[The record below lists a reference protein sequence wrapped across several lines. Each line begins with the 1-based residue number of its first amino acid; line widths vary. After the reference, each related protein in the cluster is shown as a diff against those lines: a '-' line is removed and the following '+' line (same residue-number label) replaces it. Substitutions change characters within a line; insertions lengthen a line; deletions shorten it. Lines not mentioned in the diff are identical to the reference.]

1 MFLQGRANLND
12 NAFRNLSKY
21 TWLNQSDVF
30 TGEIEQA
37 VYSDYIDKNG
47 TMGSKINITVC
58 NDQTMQKA
66 GFAIFVFRKGSQT
79 FSGHVS
85 QIMYHAGIDIDHCNG
100 LDMVEMKNKNGEV
113 VTSGKTK
120 TPVYTIP
127 CLRGTAITVMLK
139 RTGEGIDRDN
149 NPMPFLELFGWE
161 IFNAQGF
168 SANECKYGDCIIEK
182 KYGRGFKFAEVY
194 EKFMADLQQN
204 QSGGYG
210 KQSTQQQV
218 QPQQAQGYNQPQQQS
233 QQQQPLQNFAPQY
246 SGNPNAQP
254 YRNLPPLPG
263 RQPVQQQQNVEQQRQ
278 QFNQQNGNDPLPF

>member
-12 NAFRNLSKY
+12 NAFRNLNKY

-47 TMGSKINITVC
+47 VMGSKINVTVC

-66 GFAIFVFRKGSQT
+66 GFTIFVYRKGSQT
-79 FSGHVS
+79 FSGHMS
-85 QIMYHAGIDIDHCNG
+85 QIMFHYGIDIDNCNG
-100 LDMVEMKNKNGEV
+100 LDMVEMKNKEGNV
-113 VTSGKTK
+113 VKNSKTD
-120 TPVYTIP
+120 TPIYLIP

-139 RTGEGIDRDN
+139 KTGEGRDRDN

-168 SANECKYGDCIIEK
+168 TANECKHSDCIIEK
-182 KYGRGFKFAEVY
+182 TYGRGFKFAEVY
-194 EKFMADLQQN
+194 EKFMDDLRQSAGYN
-204 QSGGYG
+204 Q
-210 KQSTQQQV
+210 
-218 QPQQAQGYNQPQQQS
+218 QPQQAQQQQMQPQPQGYAQQQS
-233 QQQQPLQNFAPQY
+233 TAYAPQY
-246 SGNPNAQP
+246 SVQPNAQP

-263 RQPVQQQQNVEQQRQ
+263 RPQNMPQQQPQQAQ
-278 QFNQQNGNDPLPF
+278 QFAQGNNDPLPF

>member
-12 NAFRNLSKY
+12 NAFRDLTKY
-21 TWLNQSDVF
+21 AWLNQSDVF

-47 TMGSKINITVC
+47 ARGSKINVTVC

-66 GFAIFVFRKGSQT
+66 GFTIFVFRKGSQT
-79 FSGHVS
+79 FSGHMS
-85 QIMYHAGIDIDHCNG
+85 QIMFHSGIDIDNCNG
-100 LDMVEMKNKNGEV
+100 LDMVEMKNKEGNV
-113 VTSGKTK
+113 VKNSKTD
-120 TPVYTIP
+120 TPIYLIP

-139 RTGEGIDRDN
+139 RTGEGRDRNN

-182 KYGRGFKFAEVY
+182 TYGRGFKFAEVY

-210 KQSTQQQV
+210 KQQAQQQPQQTQQQPT
-218 QPQQAQGYNQPQQQS
+218 QARGYGEQAQQQMPYPS
-233 QQQQPLQNFAPQY
+233 QYGAQ
-246 SGNPNAQP
+246 PNAQP

-263 RQPVQQQQNVEQQRQ
+263 RPQNMPQQQPTQQQVQQAD
-278 QFNQQNGNDPLPF
+278 NGNDPLPF

>member
-12 NAFRNLSKY
+12 NAFRDLSKY
-21 TWLNQSDVF
+21 AWLNQSDVF

-47 TMGSKINITVC
+47 TMGSKINVTVC

-66 GFAIFVFRKGSQT
+66 GFTIFVFRKGSQT
-79 FSGHVS
+79 FTGHVS
-85 QIMYHAGIDIDHCNG
+85 QIMYHAGIDIDNCNG
-100 LDMVEMKNKNGEV
+100 LDMVEMKNKDGAV
-113 VTSGKTK
+113 VKSKKTD
-120 TPVYTIP
+120 TPIYTIP

-139 RTGEGIDRDN
+139 RTGEGRDRDN

-182 KYGRGFKFAEVY
+182 TYGRGFKFAEVY
-194 EKFMADLQQN
+194 EKFMDELKQNQQN
-204 QSGGYG
+204 RYG
-210 KQSTQQQV
+210 NQQPTQQ
-218 QPQQAQGYNQPQQQS
+218 QPQQAQGYNQPQQ
-233 QQQQPLQNFAPQY
+233 PQNTQMQNNYAPQY
-246 SGNPNAQP
+246 GAQPNAQP

-263 RQPVQQQQNVEQQRQ
+263 RPQNMPQPQPTQQQVQQAD
-278 QFNQQNGNDPLPF
+278 NGNEPLPF

>member
-12 NAFRNLSKY
+12 NAFRDLSKY
-21 TWLNQSDVF
+21 AWLNQSDVF

-47 TMGSKINITVC
+47 TMGSKINVTVC

-66 GFAIFVFRKGSQT
+66 GFTIFVFRKGSQT
-79 FSGHVS
+79 FTGHVS
-85 QIMYHAGIDIDHCNG
+85 QIMYHAGIDIDNCNG
-100 LDMVEMKNKNGEV
+100 LDMVEMKNKNGDV
-113 VTSGKTK
+113 VKNSKTD
-120 TPVYTIP
+120 TPIYLIP

-139 RTGEGIDRDN
+139 KTGEGRDRDN

-182 KYGRGFKFAEVY
+182 TYGRGFKFAEVY

-204 QSGGYG
+204 QQGRYG
-210 KQSTQQQV
+210 QQG
-218 QPQQAQGYNQPQQQS
+218 QAQGYNQPQNTQMQT
-233 QQQQPLQNFAPQY
+233 NYAPQY
-246 SGNPNAQP
+246 GAQPNAQP

-263 RQPVQQQQNVEQQRQ
+263 RPQNMPQQQPTQQQVQQAD
-278 QFNQQNGNDPLPF
+278 NGNEPLPF

>member
-21 TWLNQSDVF
+21 AWLNQSDVF

-37 VYSDYIDKNG
+37 VYSDYVDKNG
-47 TMGSKINITVC
+47 ARGSKINVTVC

-66 GFAIFVFRKGSQT
+66 GFTIFVFRKGSQT
-79 FSGHVS
+79 FTGHVS
-85 QIMYHAGIDIDHCNG
+85 QIMYHAGIDIDNCHG

-120 TPVYTIP
+120 TP
-127 CLRGTAITVMLK
+127 AITVMLK
-139 RTGEGIDRDN
+139 RTGEGRDRDN

-194 EKFMADLQQN
+194 EKFMDELKQNQQN
-204 QSGGYG
+204 RYG
-210 KQSTQQQV
+210 NQQG
-218 QPQQAQGYNQPQQQS
+218 QPQQAQQAQGYNQAQQQS
-233 QQQQPLQNFAPQY
+233 QQY
-246 SGNPNAQP
+246 GHKHRI
-254 YRNLPPLPG
+254 Y
-263 RQPVQQQQNVEQQRQ
+263 
-278 QFNQQNGNDPLPF
+278 

>member
-139 RTGEGIDRDN
+139 RTGEGRDRDN

-263 RQPVQQQQNVEQQRQ
+263 RQPIQQQQNVEQQRQ
-278 QFNQQNGNDPLPF
+278 QNGNDPLPF

>member
-21 TWLNQSDVF
+21 AWLNQSDVF

-47 TMGSKINITVC
+47 TMGSKINVTVC

-66 GFAIFVFRKGSQT
+66 GFTIFVFRKGSQT
-79 FSGHVS
+79 FSGHMS
-85 QIMYHAGIDIDHCNG
+85 QIMFHSGIDIDNCNG
-100 LDMVEMKNKNGEV
+100 LDMVEMKNKNGDV
-113 VTSGKTK
+113 VKNSKTD
-120 TPVYTIP
+120 TPIYLIP

-139 RTGEGIDRDN
+139 KTGEGRDRDN

-168 SANECKYGDCIIEK
+168 SANECKHGDCIIEK
-182 KYGRGFKFAEVY
+182 TYGRGFKFAEVY
-194 EKFMADLQQN
+194 EKFMDDLRQN

-210 KQSTQQQV
+210 KQQAQ
-218 QPQQAQGYNQPQQQS
+218 QQAQQQPTQARGYGEQAQQQM
-233 QQQQPLQNFAPQY
+233 PYPNQY
-246 SGNPNAQP
+246 GAQPNAQP

-263 RQPVQQQQNVEQQRQ
+263 RQPIQQQQNVEQQRQ

>member
-246 SGNPNAQP
+246 SGNPN
-254 YRNLPPLPG
+254 
-263 RQPVQQQQNVEQQRQ
+263 
-278 QFNQQNGNDPLPF
+278 GNDPLPF

>member
-47 TMGSKINITVC
+47 VMGSKINVTVC

-66 GFAIFVFRKGSQT
+66 GFTIFVFRKGSQT
-79 FSGHVS
+79 FSGHMS
-85 QIMYHAGIDIDHCNG
+85 QIMFHSGIDIDNCNG
-100 LDMVEMKNKNGEV
+100 LDMVEMKNKEGNV
-113 VTSGKTK
+113 VKNSKTD
-120 TPVYTIP
+120 TPIYLIP

-139 RTGEGIDRDN
+139 KTGEGRDRDN

-182 KYGRGFKFAEVY
+182 TYGRGFKFAEVY

-210 KQSTQQQV
+210 KQQAQQ
-218 QPQQAQGYNQPQQQS
+218 QPQQAQGYNQPQQ
-233 QQQQPLQNFAPQY
+233 PTAYAPQY
-246 SGNPNAQP
+246 GAQPNAQP

-263 RQPVQQQQNVEQQRQ
+263 RPQNMPQQQPTEQQVQQFAQDN
-278 QFNQQNGNDPLPF
+278 NDPLPF

>member
-47 TMGSKINITVC
+47 TMGSKINVTVC

-66 GFAIFVFRKGSQT
+66 GFTIFVFRKGSQT
-79 FSGHVS
+79 FSGHMS
-85 QIMYHAGIDIDHCNG
+85 QIMFHSGIDIDNCNG
-100 LDMVEMKNKNGEV
+100 LDMVEMKNKEGNV
-113 VTSGKTK
+113 VKNSKTD
-120 TPVYTIP
+120 TPIYLIP

-139 RTGEGIDRDN
+139 KTGEGRDRDN

-182 KYGRGFKFAEVY
+182 TYGRGFKFAEVY

-210 KQSTQQQV
+210 KQ
-218 QPQQAQGYNQPQQQS
+218 QAQQQPQQQPIQARGYGEQA
-233 QQQQPLQNFAPQY
+233 QQQQTNYAPQY
-246 SGNPNAQP
+246 GAQPNAQP

-263 RQPVQQQQNVEQQRQ
+263 RPQNMPQQQPTEQQVQQFAQGN
-278 QFNQQNGNDPLPF
+278 NDPLPF

>member
-12 NAFRNLSKY
+12 NAFRDLSKY
-21 TWLNQSDVF
+21 AWLNQSDVF

-47 TMGSKINITVC
+47 TMGSKINVTVC

-66 GFAIFVFRKGSQT
+66 GFTIFVFRKGSQT
-79 FSGHVS
+79 FTGHVS
-85 QIMYHAGIDIDHCNG
+85 QIMYHAGIDIDNCNG
-100 LDMVEMKNKNGEV
+100 LDMVEMKNKDGAV
-113 VTSGKTK
+113 VKSKKTD
-120 TPVYTIP
+120 TPIYTIP

-139 RTGEGIDRDN
+139 RTGEGRDRDN

-182 KYGRGFKFAEVY
+182 TYGRGFKFAEVY
-194 EKFMADLQQN
+194 EKFMDELKQNQQN
-204 QSGGYG
+204 RYG
-210 KQSTQQQV
+210 NQQPTQ
-218 QPQQAQGYNQPQQQS
+218 QQAQGYNQQQNTQM
-233 QQQQPLQNFAPQY
+233 QTNYAPQY
-246 SGNPNAQP
+246 GAQPNAQP

-263 RQPVQQQQNVEQQRQ
+263 RQPIQQQQNVEQQRQ

>member
-12 NAFRNLSKY
+12 NAFRDLSKY
-21 TWLNQSDVF
+21 AWLNQSDVF

-47 TMGSKINITVC
+47 TMGSKINVTVC

-66 GFAIFVFRKGSQT
+66 GFTIFVFRKGSQT
-79 FSGHVS
+79 FTGHVS
-85 QIMYHAGIDIDHCNG
+85 QIMYHAGIDIDNCNG
-100 LDMVEMKNKNGEV
+100 LDMVEMKNKDGAV
-113 VTSGKTK
+113 VKSKKTD
-120 TPVYTIP
+120 TPIYTIP

-139 RTGEGIDRDN
+139 RTGEGRDRDN

-182 KYGRGFKFAEVY
+182 TYGRGFKFAEVY
-194 EKFMADLQQN
+194 EKFMADLRQN

-210 KQSTQQQV
+210 KQPAQQ
-218 QPQQAQGYNQPQQQS
+218 QPQQQPIQARGYGEQA
-233 QQQQPLQNFAPQY
+233 QQQMPYPNQY
-246 SGNPNAQP
+246 GSQPNAQP

-263 RQPVQQQQNVEQQRQ
+263 RPQNMPQQQPTQQQVQQAD
-278 QFNQQNGNDPLPF
+278 NGNEPLPF

>member
-21 TWLNQSDVF
+21 AWLNQSDVF

-47 TMGSKINITVC
+47 TMGSKINVTVC

-66 GFAIFVFRKGSQT
+66 GFTIFVFRKGSQT
-79 FSGHVS
+79 FSGHMS
-85 QIMYHAGIDIDHCNG
+85 QIMFHSGIDIDNCNG
-100 LDMVEMKNKNGEV
+100 LDMVEMKNKNGDV
-113 VTSGKTK
+113 VKNSKTD
-120 TPVYTIP
+120 TPIYLIP

-139 RTGEGIDRDN
+139 KTGEGRDRDN

-182 KYGRGFKFAEVY
+182 TYGRGFKFAEVY
-194 EKFMADLQQN
+194 EKFMDDLRQN

-210 KQSTQQQV
+210 KQQAQ
-218 QPQQAQGYNQPQQQS
+218 QQAQQQMPYPNQYGAQ
-233 QQQQPLQNFAPQY
+233 
-246 SGNPNAQP
+246 PNAQP

-263 RQPVQQQQNVEQQRQ
+263 RPQNMPQQQPTQQQMQ
-278 QFNQQNGNDPLPF
+278 QADNGNEPLPF

>member
-58 NDQTMQKA
+58 NDKTMQKA

-139 RTGEGIDRDN
+139 RTGEGRDRDN

-182 KYGRGFKFAEVY
+182 TYGRGFKFAEVY
-194 EKFMADLQQN
+194 EKFMDELKQNQQN
-204 QSGGYG
+204 RYG
-210 KQSTQQQV
+210 NQQPT
-218 QPQQAQGYNQPQQQS
+218 QPQQQQQS
-233 QQQQPLQNFAPQY
+233 QQPQQPLQNFAPQY
-246 SGNPNAQP
+246 SGNPNAQT
-254 YRNLPPLPG
+254 YGNLPPLPG
-263 RQPVQQQQNVEQQRQ
+263 RQPIQQQQNVEQQRQ

>member
-100 LDMVEMKNKNGEV
+100 LDMVPKLL
-113 VTSGKTK
+113 
-120 TPVYTIP
+120 YI
-127 CLRGTAITVMLK
+127 
-139 RTGEGIDRDN
+139 
-149 NPMPFLELFGWE
+149 
-161 IFNAQGF
+161 
-168 SANECKYGDCIIEK
+168 
-182 KYGRGFKFAEVY
+182 
-194 EKFMADLQQN
+194 
-204 QSGGYG
+204 QSL
-210 KQSTQQQV
+210 V
-218 QPQQAQGYNQPQQQS
+218 
-233 QQQQPLQNFAPQY
+233 
-246 SGNPNAQP
+246 
-254 YRNLPPLPG
+254 
-263 RQPVQQQQNVEQQRQ
+263 
-278 QFNQQNGNDPLPF
+278 

>member
-21 TWLNQSDVF
+21 AWLNQSDVF

-47 TMGSKINITVC
+47 AMGSKINVTVC

-66 GFAIFVFRKGSQT
+66 GFTIFVFRKGSQT
-79 FSGHVS
+79 FTGHVS
-85 QIMYHAGIDIDHCNG
+85 QIMYHTGIDIDNCNG
-100 LDMVEMKNKNGEV
+100 LDMVEMKNKNGDV
-113 VTSGKTK
+113 VKNSKTD
-120 TPVYTIP
+120 TPIYLIP

-139 RTGEGIDRDN
+139 KTGEGRDRDN

-182 KYGRGFKFAEVY
+182 TYGRGFKFAEVY
-194 EKFMADLQQN
+194 EKFMDELKQNQQN
-204 QSGGYG
+204 RYG
-210 KQSTQQQV
+210 NQQPAQQ
-218 QPQQAQGYNQPQQQS
+218 QPQQAQGYNQPQNTQMQT
-233 QQQQPLQNFAPQY
+233 NYAPQY
-246 SGNPNAQP
+246 GAQPNAQS

-263 RQPVQQQQNVEQQRQ
+263 RPQNMPQQQPTQQQVQQAD
-278 QFNQQNGNDPLPF
+278 NGNEPLPF

>member
-1 MFLQGRANLND
+1 MFLNGRANLND
-12 NAFRNLSKY
+12 NAFRDLTKY

-47 TMGSKINITVC
+47 TMGSKINVTVC

-66 GFAIFVFRKGSQT
+66 SFTIFVFRKGSQT
-79 FSGHVS
+79 FTGHVS
-85 QIMYHAGIDIDHCNG
+85 QIMYHAGIDIDNCNG
-100 LDMVEMKNKNGEV
+100 LEMTEMKNKDGAV
-113 VTSGKTK
+113 VKSKKTD
-120 TPVYTIP
+120 TPIYTIP

-182 KYGRGFKFAEVY
+182 TYGRGFKFAEVY
-194 EKFMADLQQN
+194 EKFMDELKQNQQN
-204 QSGGYG
+204 RYG
-210 KQSTQQQV
+210 NQQPTQQ
-218 QPQQAQGYNQPQQQS
+218 QPQQAQGYNQPQQQ
-233 QQQQPLQNFAPQY
+233 PLQNFAQQY
-246 SGNPNAQP
+246 SGNPNAQT
-254 YRNLPPLPG
+254 YGNLPPLPG
-263 RQPVQQQQNVEQQRQ
+263 RQPIQQQQNVEQQRQ

>member
-12 NAFRNLSKY
+12 NAFRDLSKY
-21 TWLNQSDVF
+21 AWLNQSDVF

-47 TMGSKINITVC
+47 TMGSKINVTVC

-66 GFAIFVFRKGSQT
+66 GFTIFVFRKGSQT
-79 FSGHVS
+79 FTGHVS
-85 QIMYHAGIDIDHCNG
+85 QIMYHAGIDIDNCNG
-100 LDMVEMKNKNGEV
+100 LDMVEMKNKDGAV
-113 VTSGKTK
+113 VKSKKTD
-120 TPVYTIP
+120 TPIYTIP

-139 RTGEGIDRDN
+139 RTGEGRDRDN

-182 KYGRGFKFAEVY
+182 TYGRGFKFAEVY
-194 EKFMADLQQN
+194 EKFMDELKQNQQN
-204 QSGGYG
+204 RYG
-210 KQSTQQQV
+210 NQQG
-218 QPQQAQGYNQPQQQS
+218 QPQQAQQQA
-233 QQQQPLQNFAPQY
+233 QQQPIQARGYGEQAQQQMPYPNQY
-246 SGNPNAQP
+246 GSQPNAQP

-263 RQPVQQQQNVEQQRQ
+263 RPQNMPQQQPTQQQVQQAD
-278 QFNQQNGNDPLPF
+278 NGNEPLPF

>member
-139 RTGEGIDRDN
+139 RTGEGRDRDN

-263 RQPVQQQQNVEQQRQ
+263 RQPIQQQQNVEQQRQ
-278 QFNQQNGNDPLPF
+278 QFNQQNGQEPLPF

>member
-139 RTGEGIDRDN
+139 RTGEGRDRDN

-218 QPQQAQGYNQPQQQS
+218 QPQQAQGYNQPQQ
-233 QQQQPLQNFAPQY
+233 PQNTQMQTNYAPQY
-246 SGNPNAQP
+246 GAQPNAQT
-254 YRNLPPLPG
+254 YGNLPPLPG
-263 RQPVQQQQNVEQQRQ
+263 RQPIQQQQNVEQQRQ
-278 QFNQQNGNDPLPF
+278 QFNQQNGQEPLPF

>member
-139 RTGEGIDRDN
+139 RTGEGRDRDT

-263 RQPVQQQQNVEQQRQ
+263 RQPTQQQQNVEQQRQ

>member
-12 NAFRNLSKY
+12 NAFRDLSKY
-21 TWLNQSDVF
+21 AWLNQSDVF

-47 TMGSKINITVC
+47 TMGSKINVTVC

-66 GFAIFVFRKGSQT
+66 GFTIFVFRKGSQT
-79 FSGHVS
+79 FSGHMS
-85 QIMYHAGIDIDHCNG
+85 QIMFHSGIDIDNCNG
-100 LDMVEMKNKNGEV
+100 LDMVEMKNKNGDV
-113 VTSGKTK
+113 VKNSKTD
-120 TPVYTIP
+120 TPIYLIP

-139 RTGEGIDRDN
+139 KTGEGRDRDN

-182 KYGRGFKFAEVY
+182 TYGRGFKFAEVY
-194 EKFMADLQQN
+194 EKFMDSLR
-204 QSGGYG
+204 QSQGYG
-210 KQSTQQQV
+210 AQPQQV
-218 QPQQAQGYNQPQQQS
+218 QQS
-233 QQQQPLQNFAPQY
+233 QMQQQPIQARGYGEQAQQQMPYPNQY
-246 SGNPNAQP
+246 GSQPNAQP

-263 RQPVQQQQNVEQQRQ
+263 RPQNMPQQQPTQQQVQQAD
-278 QFNQQNGNDPLPF
+278 NGNDPLPF

>member
-12 NAFRNLSKY
+12 NAFRDLSKY
-21 TWLNQSDVF
+21 AWLNQSDVF

-47 TMGSKINITVC
+47 TMGSKINVTVC

-66 GFAIFVFRKGSQT
+66 GFTIFVFRKGSQT
-79 FSGHVS
+79 FTGHVS
-85 QIMYHAGIDIDHCNG
+85 QIMFHAGIDIDNCNG
-100 LDMVEMKNKNGEV
+100 LDMVEMKNKNGDV
-113 VTSGKTK
+113 VKNSKTD
-120 TPVYTIP
+120 TPIYLIP

-139 RTGEGIDRDN
+139 KTGEGRDRDN

-182 KYGRGFKFAEVY
+182 TYGRGFKFAEVY

-210 KQSTQQQV
+210 KQQAQ
-218 QPQQAQGYNQPQQQS
+218 QQAQQQPIQARGYGEQAQQQM
-233 QQQQPLQNFAPQY
+233 PYPNQY
-246 SGNPNAQP
+246 GAQPNAQS

-263 RQPVQQQQNVEQQRQ
+263 RPQNMPQQQPTQAQVQQTD
-278 QFNQQNGNDPLPF
+278 NGNEPLPF

>member
-12 NAFRNLSKY
+12 NAFRDLSKY
-21 TWLNQSDVF
+21 QWLNQSDVF

-47 TMGSKINITVC
+47 TMGSKINVTVC

-66 GFAIFVFRKGSQT
+66 GFTIFVFRKGSQT
-79 FSGHVS
+79 FTGHVS
-85 QIMYHAGIDIDHCNG
+85 QIMYHAGIDIDNCNG
-100 LDMVEMKNKNGEV
+100 LDMVEMKNKDGAV
-113 VTSGKTK
+113 VKSKKTD
-120 TPVYTIP
+120 TPIYTIP

-139 RTGEGIDRDN
+139 RTGEGRDRDN

-182 KYGRGFKFAEVY
+182 TYGRGFKFAEVY
-194 EKFMADLQQN
+194 EKFMDELKQNQQN
-204 QSGGYG
+204 RYG
-210 KQSTQQQV
+210 NQQPTQ
-218 QPQQAQGYNQPQQQS
+218 QQAQGYNQPQQ
-233 QQQQPLQNFAPQY
+233 PQNTQMQTNYAPQY
-246 SGNPNAQP
+246 GAQPNAQP

-263 RQPVQQQQNVEQQRQ
+263 RPQNMPQQQPTQQQVQQAD
-278 QFNQQNGNDPLPF
+278 NGNEPLPF

>member
-58 NDQTMQKA
+58 NDKTMQKA

-79 FSGHVS
+79 FTGHVS
-85 QIMYHAGIDIDHCNG
+85 QIMYHAGIDIDNCNG

-139 RTGEGIDRDN
+139 RTGEGRDRDN

-182 KYGRGFKFAEVY
+182 TYGRGFKFAEVY
-194 EKFMADLQQN
+194 EKFMDELKQNQQN
-204 QSGGYG
+204 RYG
-210 KQSTQQQV
+210 NQQPTQ
-218 QPQQAQGYNQPQQQS
+218 QQQS

-246 SGNPNAQP
+246 SGNPNAQT
-254 YRNLPPLPG
+254 YGNLPPLPG
-263 RQPVQQQQNVEQQRQ
+263 RQPIQPQQQQNVEQQRQ

>member
-139 RTGEGIDRDN
+139 RTGEGRDRDN

-263 RQPVQQQQNVEQQRQ
+263 RQPTQQQQNVEQQRQ
-278 QFNQQNGNDPLPF
+278 QFNQQNGQEPLPF

>member
-21 TWLNQSDVF
+21 AWLNQSDVF

-37 VYSDYIDKNG
+37 VYSDYLDKNG

-66 GFAIFVFRKGSQT
+66 GFTIFVFRKGSQT
-79 FSGHVS
+79 FTGHVS
-85 QIMYHAGIDIDHCNG
+85 QIMYHAGIDIDNCNG
-100 LDMVEMKNKNGEV
+100 LDMVEMKNKNGDV
-113 VTSGKTK
+113 VKNSKTD
-120 TPVYTIP
+120 TPIYLIP

-139 RTGEGIDRDN
+139 KTGEGRDRDN

-182 KYGRGFKFAEVY
+182 TYGRGFKFAEVY
-194 EKFMADLQQN
+194 EKYMADLQQN

-210 KQSTQQQV
+210 KQQAQQQA
-218 QPQQAQGYNQPQQQS
+218 QQAQQMQGYNQPQQQ
-233 QQQQPLQNFAPQY
+233 QQTNYAPQY
-246 SGNPNAQP
+246 GAQPNAQP

-263 RQPVQQQQNVEQQRQ
+263 RPQNMPQSQPTEQQVQQFAQGN
-278 QFNQQNGNDPLPF
+278 NDPLPF

>member
-139 RTGEGIDRDN
+139 RTGEGRDRDT

-263 RQPVQQQQNVEQQRQ
+263 RQPTQQQQNVEQQRQ
-278 QFNQQNGNDPLPF
+278 QFNQQNGQEPLPF

>member
-37 VYSDYIDKNG
+37 VYSDYLDKNG
-47 TMGSKINITVC
+47 VMGSKINITVC

-66 GFAIFVFRKGSQT
+66 GFTIFVFRKGTKT
-79 FSGHVS
+79 FSGYMS
-85 QIMYHAGIDIDHCNG
+85 QIMFHSGIDIDNCNG
-100 LDMVEMKNKNGEV
+100 LNMVEMKNKNGEV
-113 VTSGKTK
+113 VTTGKTK

-139 RTGEGIDRDN
+139 RTGEGRDRDN

-194 EKFMADLQQN
+194 EKFMTDLQQN
-204 QSGGYG
+204 KSGGYG
-210 KQSTQQQV
+210 KQPTQQPQQV
-218 QPQQAQGYNQPQQQS
+218 QPQM
-233 QQQQPLQNFAPQY
+233 QQQPQGYAPQQPTAYAPQY
-246 SGNPNAQP
+246 GAQPNAQP

-263 RQPVQQQQNVEQQRQ
+263 RPQNMPQQQPTEQHVQQFAQGN
-278 QFNQQNGNDPLPF
+278 NDPLPF

>member
-139 RTGEGIDRDN
+139 RTGEGRDRDN

-218 QPQQAQGYNQPQQQS
+218 QPQQAQGYNQPQQ
-233 QQQQPLQNFAPQY
+233 PQNTQMQTNYAPQY
-246 SGNPNAQP
+246 GAQPNAQP

-263 RQPVQQQQNVEQQRQ
+263 RQPTQQQQNVEQQRQ